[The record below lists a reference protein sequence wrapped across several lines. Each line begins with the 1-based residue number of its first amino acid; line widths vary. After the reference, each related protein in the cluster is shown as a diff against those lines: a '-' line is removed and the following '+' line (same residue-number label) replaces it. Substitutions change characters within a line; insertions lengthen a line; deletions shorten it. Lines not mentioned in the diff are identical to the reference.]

1 MVTFT
6 ELRFLCAE
14 SIFLKYSG
22 YFLPLLLFILTKHV
36 WKRLACVSADKVQN
50 KKEVIDIS
58 SNIQTDPDNDELDDE
73 VYKPHLPERDH
84 VPYRGITE
92 FLDKSGEHFY
102 KVANDRRSVRKFA
115 KNKPVDFSVIKKCIL
130 AAGKIKKSQSSV
142 PRKKIEFFNT

>member
-73 VYKPHLPERDH
+73 VYKPHLPDRDH
-84 VPYRGITE
+84 IPYRGITE
-92 FLDKSGEHFY
+92 FLDKSGEQFY
-102 KVANDRRSVRKFA
+102 KVANDRRSVRKFS

-130 AAGKIKKSQSSV
+130 TAGKTKISQSPV
-142 PRKKIEFFNT
+142 PKNR

>member
-6 ELRFLCAE
+6 ELRVLCAE

-36 WKRLACVSADKVQN
+36 WKRLACVSADKVQI

-58 SNIQTDPDNDELDDE
+58 KVASNIQTDPDNDELDDE
-73 VYKPHLPERDH
+73 VYKPYLPERDH
-84 VPYRGITE
+84 IPYRGITV

-102 KVANDRRSVRKFA
+102 KVANNRRSVRKFS
-115 KNKPVDFSVIKKCIL
+115 KNKPVEFNVIKKCIL
-130 AAGKIKKSQSSV
+130 TAGKTKIPIFRSIKIN
-142 PRKKIEFFNT
+142 RIF